1 MMNRILYTSFWI
13 AGLLV
18 ANLANAGPK
27 LDPQT
32 VLKQNYV
39 AFPSVSG
46 TTAPLTIAARFTRP
60 AGIQA
65 PVPAV
70 IIVHG
75 SGGVDERGTLYSQ
88 ALSSRGLATLEIDM
102 WAARGLDGGLS
113 RPKHVKDTL
122 PDVYAAIDYLK
133 SRQDID
139 ADHIGLIG
147 FSWGGVVA
155 MLMAGEQQTA
165 PLKAMVAN
173 YPVCW
178 AYNKVP
184 GYPFT
189 RIAAGRQLMI
199 LSGAEDKYD
208 GPDDCEHLV
217 QQLPTDSQ
225 SRVTLETLA
234 GATHAFELPRADSLF
249 FDPYAF
255 RGKGGNVPIRYNPEA
270 TQHALQL
277 ASQFFVSR
285 LSD

>member
-1 MMNRILYTSFWI
+1 MNRILYASLWI
-13 AGLLV
+13 AGLFA
-18 ANLANAGPK
+18 ANVVHAVSNLHSER
-27 LDPQT
+27 

-39 AFPSVSG
+39 AFQSG
-46 TTAPLTIAARFTRP
+46 QGTATPLTIAARLTQP
-60 AGIQA
+60 ADTQT

-88 ALSSRGLATLEIDM
+88 AFNSKGLATLEIDM

-113 RPKHVKDTL
+113 RPKHVEDTL
-122 PDVYAAIDYLK
+122 PDVYAAIEYLK

-139 ADHIGLIG
+139 PEQIGLIG

-155 MLMAGEQQTA
+155 MLMAGEQQSA
-165 PLKAMVAN
+165 PLKALVAN

-189 RIAAGRQLMI
+189 QIAQDRRLMI

-208 GPDDCEHLV
+208 GPGDCEHLV
-217 QQLPTDSQ
+217 QQLPIDSQ
-225 SRVTLETLA
+225 SRVKLETLA
-234 GATHAFELPRADSLF
+234 GATHAFERPRADSLF

-255 RGKGGNVPIRYNPEA
+255 RGKGGQVPIRYNPEA

-277 ASQFFVSR
+277 TSQFFVSR